1 MNNGA
6 ACCANSLFT
15 QIVAV
20 CSYFPPSKHQDER
33 ESKKTGEQESAEWTR
48 SRLVRWSRRREQNEL
63 DPLGGRF
70 GSLLL
75 QRPSASSTTAAF
87 PDKAKLFHP
96 ENIFLLTHRSGTE
109 SPVWQVALFPLQDVP
124 LRPPSKKRPGL
135 SDRQPAR
142 QHRGQRLLSFNICFI

>member
-96 ENIFLLTHRSGTE
+96 EKYFSPHSPQWNRKPSLAGRSFSITGRSSQASLQKKTW
-109 SPVWQVALFPLQDVP
+109 PVRQTASAATQRSASALV
-124 LRPPSKKRPGL
+124 
-135 SDRQPAR
+135 
-142 QHRGQRLLSFNICFI
+142 